1 MISENFRISHINKIK
16 KDSIKK
22 TDRNYGI
29 DLLRVFSMINIINLH
44 INLFSGQLSSKFNS
58 VKYKSIWRL
67 EVFSH
72 PAVDC
77 FGIISGIV
85 GYKRYKFSNLIYL
98 WITVFFYSISI
109 SLYLFILKETGMNKR
124 LLFLSLFPIL
134 IKRHWYVNAY
144 FSMYLLLPFIN
155 YGIAYL
161 NRDFHRNIVIFFI
174 FFYSILNV
182 ISKIFRL
189 SSNFNFLSNGYTSMW
204 LLILYIIGAFFGK
217 YIIIDKNKYNSK
229 IFFVSNILLF
239 LFVTLF
245 SSEIYFKLIELK
257 SRINKKL
264 FINYLSPTMVIQAI
278 TLVMFFSR
286 LKIKNNLLIK
296 IITFITPLNF
306 SAQLIHARLFQT
318 KQKIII
324 ALFVYVKM
332 FNPKLLFFK
341 IYVVGAI
348 IYFICIF
355 IDYFRFLIFKL
366 FKIRQFAI
374 FIEKE
379 ISKII
384 IKKK

>member
-1 MISENFRISHINKIK
+1 
-16 KDSIKK
+16 
-22 TDRNYGI
+22 
-29 DLLRVFSMINIINLH
+29 MINIINLH
-44 INLFSGQLSSKFNS
+44 INLFSGQLSSKFTSN
-58 VKYKSIWRL
+58 KYKSIWRL

-98 WITVFFYSISI
+98 WITVFFYSIGI
-109 SLYLFILKETGMNKR
+109 SLYLFIVKEPRMNKR
-124 LLFLSLFPIL
+124 LLYLSLFPIL

-155 YGIAYL
+155 YGISYL

-189 SSNFNFLSNGYTSMW
+189 NSNFNFLSNGYTSMW

-318 KQKIII
+318 KQKIIK

-341 IYVVGAI
+341 IYVVGAF